1 MSKKPPGYELT
12 NNPHGFIQFGPHTVG
27 GNAKTG
33 SYQLREGTNKREVS
47 YGESLQSDDDNF
59 TLGTAGGYY
68 LNTLQNGNKIEV
80 TPGKNEE
87 VCGYRI
93 DSQQKGAIA
102 KALVAKQGDIHIV
115 AENGSIHLKAKNIFI
130 ESSGSDNNGVVN
142 IAANGAIT
150 VTSGERV
157 FLGGTKICIRGQ
169 SGIDLATEAFVK
181 VLGQIKE
188 SQPLSPLSFLN
199 PAQLMDSLIQ
209 ELTNTCR

>member
-1 MSKKPPGYELT
+1 MSKKPPGFELT
-12 NNPHGFIQFGPHTVG
+12 NNPHGFIQFGPHSIDGDASKLSDT
-27 GNAKTG
+27 
-33 SYQLREGTNKREVS
+33 
-47 YGESLQSDDDNF
+47 LQSDDDNF

-93 DSQQKGAIA
+93 DSQKKGAIA

-130 ESSGSDNNGVVN
+130 ESSGADNEGVVN
-142 IAANGAIT
+142 ISANGAVT
-150 VTSGERV
+150 VTSGER
-157 FLGGTKICIRGQ
+157 LMIGGTKICIRGQ
-169 SGIDLATEAFVK
+169 SAIDLTTEGFVK
-181 VLGQIKE
+181 VLGEIKE
-188 SQPLSPLSFLN
+188 SQPLSPLSFMN
-199 PAQLMDSLIQ
+199 PSQLMDALIQ